1 MGNVKGYVEYED
13 NRVDF
18 DGSDAVAVVVIKGE
32 NIIVSI
38 NGELS
43 EIGRVAMMAGADE
56 ISDEMKQG
64 LKISDEMKQAL
75 KNLVIKDAEEPDK
88 N

>member
-1 MGNVKGYVEYED
+1 MGNVKGYVEHED

-32 NIIVSI
+32 NMIVSI

-43 EIGRVAMMAGADE
+43 GIMKHVAMMMGAD
-56 ISDEMKQG
+56 
-64 LKISDEMKQAL
+64 KISDKMKQTLENHLA
-75 KNLVIKDAEEPDK
+75 KNAKEPDK